1 MDEGEREPS
10 QAHQSPAQRRSP
22 RSRHRVRRGQGY
34 GEKEEEEAPARRA
47 RPPGTSPA
55 QSLGPAH
62 GRRPPAPAGGAA
74 RGGVP
79 ASSRKNSNAA
89 TESIM
94 QHASE
99 SNGHTVNPPTTPVS
113 VVPSDVTA
121 ATVKPTTISKVPAPG
136 DSTRV
141 TSTALKPTPKA
152 TSVSPNVTQMS
163 TFLVTTAHNSLLTP
177 VTTRTHSKES
187 QGSNFDRDSF
197 VDDIVLTLGV
207 LSTFYVG
214 CKAYCSRRDIQY
226 RSIDEHD
233 AII

>member
-34 GEKEEEEAPARRA
+34 GEKEEEE
-47 RPPGTSPA
+47 
-55 QSLGPAH
+55 
-62 GRRPPAPAGGAA
+62 
-74 RGGVP
+74 
-79 ASSRKNSNAA
+79 NSNAA

-152 TSVSPNVTQMS
+152 TSVSPNVTQTS